1 MEYPKELHEN
11 HNKLPFLVEKM
22 KTKRGGLVPNL
33 EDKKGYVVHIKAL
46 NQALRHGVKLK
57 KVHGVIEFQ
66 KSKWMKAYIMLNTR
80 LRKDA
85 KNEFEKDFFKLMNNS
100 VFGKTMENIRNH
112 KDMKLVTSDKKYLK
126 YVMKPNFK
134 GGHPFSKHLFAVE
147 MGKTEITMNKPVYL
161 GQAILDLSKTLM
173 YEFHYDYMRPKY
185 GSKVNL
191 CYMDTDSFVY
201 EIDGRFLQGYCKR
214 CEEKV

>member
-1 MEYPKELHEN
+1 MWY
-11 HNKLPFLVEKM
+11 
-22 KTKRGGLVPNL
+22 TS
-33 EDKKGYVVHIKAL
+33 KKL
-46 NQALRHGVKLK
+46 NQALKHGLKFK
-57 KVHGVIEFQ
+57 KVHQVIEFQ
-66 KSKWMKAYIMLNTR
+66 RSKWMNAYIMLNTR
-80 LRKDA
+80 LRAA

-147 MGKTEITMNKPVYL
+147 MGKTEIKINKSVYL
-161 GQAILDLSKTLM
+161 RQAILDLSKMLM
-173 YEFHYDYMRPKY
+173 YEFHYDYMRPRY
-185 GSKVNL
+185 GSKVKL

-201 EIDGRFLQGYCKR
+201 EIETEDFYRDIAKDVEKRFDTSGYSKDENR
-214 CEEKV
+214 PLPTGKK